1 MEHSNGILSWCL
13 LQIPC
18 RTVDF
23 LFLNIRKRTN
33 IAMTTAAE
41 TTDATIGTTGFFLCG
56 FIHES
61 EKQSFGFPSTLQE
74 ENVCTGHQQ
83 LHKTGYG

>member
-1 MEHSNGILSWCL
+1 
-13 LQIPC
+13 
-18 RTVDF
+18 
-23 LFLNIRKRTN
+23 
-33 IAMTTAAE
+33 MTTAAE